1 MSEVLRDRPNAPEN
15 TKTDTQH
22 TATLVGRIFNSNTIT
37 TALTCAIF
45 TAIIA
50 VCFRPTSDGGGGGG
64 DPSGNI
70 VKKLAEMENRINAL
84 SNVTSTP
91 GHVLTTSLL
100 RPKKIKDVVRT
111 WYGLVGRGRNVV
123 RT

>member
-1 MSEVLRDRPNAPEN
+1 MRNRVLVKPYETTILECPRGRMIDS
-15 TKTDTQH
+15 
-22 TATLVGRIFNSNTIT
+22 ATHILLGI
-37 TALTCAIF
+37 LDLC
-45 TAIIA
+45 
-50 VCFRPTSDGGGGGG
+50 
-64 DPSGNI
+64 
-70 VKKLAEMENRINAL
+70 
-84 SNVTSTP
+84 NVTSTP

>member
-1 MSEVLRDRPNAPEN
+1 MLEYSFS
-15 TKTDTQH
+15 
-22 TATLVGRIFNSNTIT
+22 IF
-37 TALTCAIF
+37 
-45 TAIIA
+45 
-50 VCFRPTSDGGGGGG
+50 
-64 DPSGNI
+64 
-70 VKKLAEMENRINAL
+70 LAY
-84 SNVTSTP
+84 VTSTP

>member
-1 MSEVLRDRPNAPEN
+1 MNARRHLLPDPRSYVLC
-15 TKTDTQH
+15 
-22 TATLVGRIFNSNTIT
+22 L
-37 TALTCAIF
+37 
-45 TAIIA
+45 
-50 VCFRPTSDGGGGGG
+50 
-64 DPSGNI
+64 
-70 VKKLAEMENRINAL
+70 VKKVKVQVVFHAVDENKI
-84 SNVTSTP
+84 NVTSTP

>member
-1 MSEVLRDRPNAPEN
+1 MSR
-15 TKTDTQH
+15 T
-22 TATLVGRIFNSNTIT
+22 
-37 TALTCAIF
+37 
-45 TAIIA
+45 
-50 VCFRPTSDGGGGGG
+50 CFRD
-64 DPSGNI
+64 
-70 VKKLAEMENRINAL
+70 EINE

-123 RT
+123 RTQ

>member
-1 MSEVLRDRPNAPEN
+1 MAY
-15 TKTDTQH
+15 
-22 TATLVGRIFNSNTIT
+22 
-37 TALTCAIF
+37 
-45 TAIIA
+45 
-50 VCFRPTSDGGGGGG
+50 
-64 DPSGNI
+64 
-70 VKKLAEMENRINAL
+70 
-84 SNVTSTP
+84 VTSTP

>member
-1 MSEVLRDRPNAPEN
+1 MNDVRRDFSVMAVTGHKPAALLALNLFLWRH
-15 TKTDTQH
+15 KTN
-22 TATLVGRIFNSNTIT
+22 V
-37 TALTCAIF
+37 
-45 TAIIA
+45 
-50 VCFRPTSDGGGGGG
+50 
-64 DPSGNI
+64 
-70 VKKLAEMENRINAL
+70 
-84 SNVTSTP
+84 NVTSTP

>member
-1 MSEVLRDRPNAPEN
+1 MSQE
-15 TKTDTQH
+15 
-22 TATLVGRIFNSNTIT
+22 ATNK
-37 TALTCAIF
+37 
-45 TAIIA
+45 
-50 VCFRPTSDGGGGGG
+50 P
-64 DPSGNI
+64 
-70 VKKLAEMENRINAL
+70 
-84 SNVTSTP
+84 NVTSTP

>member
-1 MSEVLRDRPNAPEN
+1 MHTHPFHKTNDYTIVRLLTIPCDRHFRKYVTCINVPN
-15 TKTDTQH
+15 TSKTYYI
-22 TATLVGRIFNSNTIT
+22 L
-37 TALTCAIF
+37 
-45 TAIIA
+45 
-50 VCFRPTSDGGGGGG
+50 G
-64 DPSGNI
+64 DI
-70 VKKLAEMENRINAL
+70 YFICIN
-84 SNVTSTP
+84 NVTSTP

>member
-1 MSEVLRDRPNAPEN
+1 MPVLMFGRYQ
-15 TKTDTQH
+15 TKGV
-22 TATLVGRIFNSNTIT
+22 ASY
-37 TALTCAIF
+37 
-45 TAIIA
+45 
-50 VCFRPTSDGGGGGG
+50 
-64 DPSGNI
+64 
-70 VKKLAEMENRINAL
+70 
-84 SNVTSTP
+84 VTSTP

>member
-1 MSEVLRDRPNAPEN
+1 MYVFYECMIPYICFIHVS
-15 TKTDTQH
+15 
-22 TATLVGRIFNSNTIT
+22 
-37 TALTCAIF
+37 CF
-45 TAIIA
+45 TE
-50 VCFRPTSDGGGGGG
+50 DHML
-64 DPSGNI
+64 D
-70 VKKLAEMENRINAL
+70 
-84 SNVTSTP
+84 NVTSTP

>member
-1 MSEVLRDRPNAPEN
+1 MPLIGNA
-15 TKTDTQH
+15 DH
-22 TATLVGRIFNSNTIT
+22 G
-37 TALTCAIF
+37 
-45 TAIIA
+45 
-50 VCFRPTSDGGGGGG
+50 
-64 DPSGNI
+64 I
-70 VKKLAEMENRINAL
+70 VYIEYDI
-84 SNVTSTP
+84 NVTSTP

>member
-1 MSEVLRDRPNAPEN
+1 MSHVMRKPTMWFPNRF
-15 TKTDTQH
+15 DTNQAAH
-22 TATLVGRIFNSNTIT
+22 SQKMA
-37 TALTCAIF
+37 
-45 TAIIA
+45 
-50 VCFRPTSDGGGGGG
+50 GGWKFW
-64 DPSGNI
+64 I
-70 VKKLAEMENRINAL
+70 Y
-84 SNVTSTP
+84 VTSTP

>member
-1 MSEVLRDRPNAPEN
+1 MKGDICNEQFQSAKGDICNEQFQSAFTRETYSEIPSKGNSPFILLCEITVDPKGVL
-15 TKTDTQH
+15 
-22 TATLVGRIFNSNTIT
+22 
-37 TALTCAIF
+37 
-45 TAIIA
+45 
-50 VCFRPTSDGGGGGG
+50 
-64 DPSGNI
+64 
-70 VKKLAEMENRINAL
+70 KLLNGL
-84 SNVTSTP
+84 NVTSTP

>member
-1 MSEVLRDRPNAPEN
+1 MIISQVSYRTYGP
-15 TKTDTQH
+15 
-22 TATLVGRIFNSNTIT
+22 LVSH
-37 TALTCAIF
+37 
-45 TAIIA
+45 
-50 VCFRPTSDGGGGGG
+50 FRHFS
-64 DPSGNI
+64 I
-70 VKKLAEMENRINAL
+70 Y
-84 SNVTSTP
+84 VTSTP

>member
-1 MSEVLRDRPNAPEN
+1 MEWPHPLLRTLSISLWCISKLGPEL
-15 TKTDTQH
+15 QSF
-22 TATLVGRIFNSNTIT
+22 L
-37 TALTCAIF
+37 
-45 TAIIA
+45 
-50 VCFRPTSDGGGGGG
+50 
-64 DPSGNI
+64 
-70 VKKLAEMENRINAL
+70 KLR
-84 SNVTSTP
+84 SPYVTSTP

>member
-1 MSEVLRDRPNAPEN
+1 MWLEFDFEN
-15 TKTDTQH
+15 E
-22 TATLVGRIFNSNTIT
+22 
-37 TALTCAIF
+37 
-45 TAIIA
+45 
-50 VCFRPTSDGGGGGG
+50 
-64 DPSGNI
+64 
-70 VKKLAEMENRINAL
+70 LAERKDGSRYSSEL
-84 SNVTSTP
+84 EVGYVTSTP

>member
-1 MSEVLRDRPNAPEN
+1 MVYGVPHLFLYTKMFVL
-15 TKTDTQH
+15 
-22 TATLVGRIFNSNTIT
+22 
-37 TALTCAIF
+37 
-45 TAIIA
+45 
-50 VCFRPTSDGGGGGG
+50 VCSFEIQRLP
-64 DPSGNI
+64 P
-70 VKKLAEMENRINAL
+70 

>member
-1 MSEVLRDRPNAPEN
+1 MNGATSEKLVLEKLFR
-15 TKTDTQH
+15 
-22 TATLVGRIFNSNTIT
+22 SN
-37 TALTCAIF
+37 
-45 TAIIA
+45 
-50 VCFRPTSDGGGGGG
+50 
-64 DPSGNI
+64 
-70 VKKLAEMENRINAL
+70 

>member
-1 MSEVLRDRPNAPEN
+1 MFSSVIIDY
-15 TKTDTQH
+15 TQ
-22 TATLVGRIFNSNTIT
+22 
-37 TALTCAIF
+37 
-45 TAIIA
+45 
-50 VCFRPTSDGGGGGG
+50 
-64 DPSGNI
+64 
-70 VKKLAEMENRINAL
+70 

>member
-1 MSEVLRDRPNAPEN
+1 MIFAFFTIKHMVVCKLA
-15 TKTDTQH
+15 TQKPVQTYCTIDKYLTTH
-22 TATLVGRIFNSNTIT
+22 SSRKKDKVIPSNTIT
-37 TALTCAIF
+37 SRFYVCTVCVTTAVVLGWK
-45 TAIIA
+45 
-50 VCFRPTSDGGGGGG
+50 PEYSD
-64 DPSGNI
+64 DSN
-70 VKKLAEMENRINAL
+70 MC